1 MGYRPSIY
9 EIVDGET
16 GASVGRFVT
25 ELGKF
30 YGYVKLDDLSSI
42 KWLIDHGKID
52 DGDQDLFGY
61 GCGPQLHFTADE
73 FREWLNIYEEDI
85 NNFNFEED
93 SYIKYDKPF
102 RILDH
107 WPELKDT
114 LESNNDKFVELG

>member
-16 GASVGRFVT
+16 GASVGRFIV

-30 YGYVKLDDLSSI
+30 YGYVKLDNLSSI

-52 DGDQDLFGY
+52 LDEYEYFSY
-61 GCGPQLHFTADE
+61 SMGPQLCFTADE
-73 FREWLNIYEEDI
+73 FREWLSLYEEDI
-85 NNFNFEED
+85 NNFEED

-114 LESNNDKFVELG
+114 LESNNDKMVEWG